1 MERPFDLDSEID
13 CDLFRRT
20 NKYKD
25 NYQIQN
31 EKTTN
36 FYEGK
41 NEVGNF
47 GFFKFWW
54 PSSFANLGKE
64 KGQFGLS

>member
-25 NYQIQN
+25 NYQTQN

-47 GFFKFWW
+47 GFFKF
-54 PSSFANLGKE
+54 F
-64 KGQFGLS
+64 F

>member
-25 NYQIQN
+25 NYQTQN

-47 GFFKFWW
+47 GFFKFFFLMNMTHN
-54 PSSFANLGKE
+54 SHRKE
-64 KGQFGLS
+64 NAL